1 MEQKIAT
8 HQLTQVKTMI
18 RKNYNTKYSI
28 YDIIAFDFLIF
39 IETFKA
45 EQSAFLLFY
54 KPFMIT
60 IKLPLFTKLLIVIQ
74 SNMHNIY

>member
-28 YDIIAFDFLIF
+28 YDIIALDILIF
-39 IETFKA
+39 I
-45 EQSAFLLFY
+45 
-54 KPFMIT
+54 M
-60 IKLPLFTKLLIVIQ
+60 
-74 SNMHNIY
+74 

>member
-28 YDIIAFDFLIF
+28 YDIIRLGIF
-39 IETFKA
+39 IFIRNLEGRPPP
-45 EQSAFLLFY
+45 AFLLFN
-54 KPFMIT
+54 KPFMIA
-60 IKLPLFTKLLIVIQ
+60 V
-74 SNMHNIY
+74 

>member
-1 MEQKIAT
+1 MEQNIAT

-28 YDIIAFDFLIF
+28 YAIIFCSF
-39 IETFKA
+39 IVIENL
-45 EQSAFLLFY
+45 EGRPPPAFLLFN

-60 IKLPLFTKLLIVIQ
+60 I
-74 SNMHNIY
+74 